1 MARTILSRSGR
12 LSRCRDFL
20 AVAVTTRRHRT
31 GSVSEQLLPHVVPA
45 GYLATFRLAT
55 RLDGGG
61 LLFLRD
67 GLVLPGTSVAAGETG
82 VVRTLEEDGHRVERL
97 LGKGVDEAVEVSSG
111 HLVTV
116 PPARAE

>member
-12 LSRCRDFL
+12 LSRCRDFF
-20 AVAVTTRRHRT
+20 AVGVTTRRHRT
-31 GSVSEQLLPHVVPA
+31 GSVSEQLLPDVVP
-45 GYLATFRLAT
+45 GDHLAVVGLVARL
-55 RLDGGG
+55 GGG
-61 LLFLRD
+61 GVLFRRD